1 MANAHVLNP
10 ADVAA
15 RTLRGAIALGG
26 GQVSAQLLNI
36 AGAILLARALTP
48 AEFGLVAILMFFL
61 ALLTALGDLGLGM
74 SLVRRPAEPT
84 DLEYRAVATFQLGVT
99 LSVVVTAWLA
109 TPFVVRAYGLA
120 ADGWW
125 LLPAMTVAI
134 LADAVRFLPL
144 ARLERVLQYE
154 RIGLVEVTQAVV
166 FNAVLLTL
174 AWSGWRAG
182 CFPVAVVA
190 RSLAGAAL
198 ASALGPRLRG
208 WAWSWPIAREHLA
221 FGLPF
226 RGVHL
231 LTVLRTS
238 IVPTFVGL
246 LIGRAAVGHLEWA
259 AMVAGFPLTG
269 LIILQRLYVGSFARL
284 QHHPRELGAFASHLV
299 MVAHALVAPVAVLT
313 LVLVE
318 PIVRIVFGAQWVG
331 AIPLVYC
338 LWLGC
343 LVVPT
348 LAPLAGLLHA
358 LGHSRTVFRAA
369 LFGTTITWIAG
380 VPLVLWMG
388 ELGMA
393 LAGLAVHGANLVI
406 WRRARA
412 AADVRV
418 MPAVAGIWA
427 CGALAGL
434 AAWWWHAAR
443 PIATLADLLF
453 CGAAA
458 ALVYGAAIVGLG
470 LALFP
475 AARRALAVDALRR
488 PLASLRGSG
497 QGT

>member
-10 ADVAA
+10 ADVIA
-15 RTLRGAIALGG
+15 RTLRGAVALGG
-26 GQVSAQLLNI
+26 GQVVAQLLNI
-36 AGAILLARALTP
+36 GGAILLARTLTP

-74 SLVRRPAEPT
+74 SLVRRPVEP
-84 DLEYRAVATFQLGVT
+84 DELEMRAVATLQLAAT
-99 LSVVVTAWLA
+99 LLVVLIAWLA

-134 LADAVRFLPL
+134 LADAFRFLPL

-154 RIGLVEVTQAVV
+154 RIGLVEVTQAFV
-166 FNAVLLTL
+166 FNTVLLTL
-174 AWSGWRAG
+174 AWSGWRAA

-190 RSLAGAAL
+190 RSLVGAAL
-198 ASALGPRLRG
+198 ANVLGPRLG
-208 WAWSWPIAREHLA
+208 GLAWSWPIAREHLA
-221 FGLPF
+221 FGVPF

-269 LIILQRLYVGSFARL
+269 LILLQRLYVGSFARL

-299 MVAHALVAPVAVLT
+299 MAAHALVAPVAVLT
-313 LVLVE
+313 LVLVQ
-318 PIVRIVFGAQWVG
+318 PIVRIVFGPQWLD
-331 AIPLVYC
+331 AIPLFYC
-338 LWLGC
+338 LSLGC
-343 LVVPT
+343 LVMPT
-348 LAPLAGLLHA
+348 VAPLAGLLHA
-358 LGHSRTVFRAA
+358 LGHSRSVFRAA
-369 LFGTTITWIAG
+369 LLGTVITWIAG
-380 VPLVLWMG
+380 VPLVLGLG

-393 LAGLAVHGANLVI
+393 IAGLGVHGANLIV

-412 AADVRV
+412 AVDIRI
-418 MPAVAGIWA
+418 MPGVAGIWTA
-427 CGALAGL
+427 GAIAGL
-434 AAWWWHAAR
+434 AAWWWNGVR
-443 PIATLADLLF
+443 PITSLADLLL

-458 ALVYGAAIVGLG
+458 AIVYATAIVALA

-475 AARRALAVDALRR
+475 AARVAFSMEALRR
-488 PLASLRGSG
+488 PLASLRDPGR
-497 QGT
+497 